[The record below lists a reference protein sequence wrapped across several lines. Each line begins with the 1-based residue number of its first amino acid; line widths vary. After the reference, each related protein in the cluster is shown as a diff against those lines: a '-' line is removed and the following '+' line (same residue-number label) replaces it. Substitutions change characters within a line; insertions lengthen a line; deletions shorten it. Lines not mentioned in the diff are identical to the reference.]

1 MKPNDQHVGRKIKAL
16 RKTKGLS
23 LEELGQSCG
32 CSKSYMSRI
41 ENGRRRIDVTRL
53 QCIAKELGVSPDYFF
68 TSGTINHLPRPSA
81 KTSKTLRVPNPF
93 PIKPSADPAKKVY
106 ELTLR
111 FEEAGEE
118 AQDESAQIDNV
129 TDMIDNPNFS
139 ATVLTK
145 KSSWARHNVYK
156 KVLIVDDKPFVIEF
170 IKDALDTYNIRAQVE
185 CAYSC
190 DEAMEIFKKNLNGNN
205 SISLVLL
212 DYIGIQG
219 SGKDTLKE
227 MIQLKPDVP
236 IIAMTGYGNRE
247 VRQNAL
253 ENGAFDFL
261 EKPITLNELI
271 KSVQRA
277 LKISDQPYPFVQASS

>member
-1 MKPNDQHVGRKIKAL
+1 MELKDLHVGRKIKEL
-16 RKTKGLS
+16 RKRKGFS
-23 LEELGQSCG
+23 LEELGKSCG

-53 QCIAKELGVSPDYFF
+53 QCIAKELGVNPDYFF
-68 TSGTINHLPRPSA
+68 TSVNINTLPRPSA
-81 KTSKTLRVPNPF
+81 KTSKTLRVPTPF
-93 PIKPSADPAKKVY
+93 PIKPSSDSAKKVY

-111 FEEAGEE
+111 FEDAGED
-118 AQDESAQIDNV
+118 AQAEIATIDDFTDV
-129 TDMIDNPNFS
+129 TDNRDFSTTVFTNRVSPNN
-139 ATVLTK
+139 
-145 KSSWARHNVYK
+145 HK

-190 DEAMEIFKKNLNGNN
+190 TEAMEIFKKNLNGDNPV
-205 SISLVLL
+205 SLVLL

-227 MIQLKPDVP
+227 MISLNPDLP

-253 ENGAFDFL
+253 DNGAFDFL
-261 EKPITLNELI
+261 EKPISLNELI

-277 LKISDQPYPFVQASS
+277 LKISDQPYPFAQASS